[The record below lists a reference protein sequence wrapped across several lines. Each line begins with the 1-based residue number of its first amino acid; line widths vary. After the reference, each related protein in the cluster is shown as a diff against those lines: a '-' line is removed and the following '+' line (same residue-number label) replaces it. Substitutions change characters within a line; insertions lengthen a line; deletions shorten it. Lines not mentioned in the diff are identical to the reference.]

1 MKGGET
7 YPRKELVETHKNIQI
22 YFKYSPRT
30 PTRMCNLYY
39 VMNFKKLTF
48 NSEDKIEK
56 SLNLGDKIVRYLNLE
71 DKIRR

>member
-1 MKGGET
+1 
-7 YPRKELVETHKNIQI
+7 
-22 YFKYSPRT
+22 
-30 PTRMCNLYY
+30 MCNLYY
-39 VMNFKKLTF
+39 VMNFKILTF